1 MTDYSKF
8 REIFSENVDPNDDQ
22 IDEYNFNDIEVEFS
36 KDYRKFEEIFSKDYL
51 IFTDDEKLQFREF
64 KRDLR
69 RTISDLDR
77 HLNLMIKVNSQH
89 RILRQNRDTL
99 NKMSSDEVLDLIKE
113 LNSLFKIKK
122 HKESKKQ

>member
-1 MTDYSKF
+1 MNYRIPIEDP
-8 REIFSENVDPNDDQ
+8 NVDHIN
-22 IDEYNFNDIEVEFS
+22 EFNFNDIEVEFS
-36 KDYRKFEEIFSKDYL
+36 KDYRKFEEIFSENYF
-51 IFTDDEKLQFREF
+51 IFTNDEKLQFNEF

-77 HLNLMIKVNSQH
+77 HLHLMIKIYSQH
-89 RILRQNRDTL
+89 RILRQNRHTL